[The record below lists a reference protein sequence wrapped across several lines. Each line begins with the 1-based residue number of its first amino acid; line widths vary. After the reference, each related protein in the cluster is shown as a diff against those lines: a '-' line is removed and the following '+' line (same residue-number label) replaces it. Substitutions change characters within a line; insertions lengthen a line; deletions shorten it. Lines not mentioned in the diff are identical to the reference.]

1 MRWILSF
8 VLLLL
13 TANFVLADEELKL
26 PALTARVTDLTGTF
40 TSEQKASLEA
50 KLANFETQ
58 KGSQVVVVLIPS
70 TKPEE
75 IEEYSIRL
83 AEKWKI
89 GRKGVDDGVI
99 LLIAKQ
105 DRKLRIEVGYGLE
118 GSLTDYES
126 KKIIDRIITPFFKQ
140 GDFYQGVNAGVDA
153 IVKVISGEKLPEPSH
168 VSSGADNGAW
178 FPIFM
183 FIGLPFT
190 AYLRSKKYGTFLSAL
205 IPSFISFLIML
216 FFMAWPVALI
226 FSFFVLS
233 FLTAIGASG
242 RGGSWHSGRG
252 GGSFGGGGFSGGGG
266 SFGGGGASGGW

>member
-1 MRWILSF
+1 M
-8 VLLLL
+8 L

-216 FFMAWPVALI
+216 IFMAWPVALI
-226 FSFFVLS
+226 FSFFVLI